1 MLSLRV
7 TFCSTMRSV
16 ARRSWTQEMCQHRC
30 NPFGSRAGHPIP
42 TPIRGAPLN
51 HDVLGR
57 ILELNA
63 TLGVKPDALY
73 LNQIP

>member
-1 MLSLRV
+1 MAATPSESGLG
-7 TFCSTMRSV
+7 
-16 ARRSWTQEMCQHRC
+16 AR
-30 NPFGSRAGHPIP
+30 IP

-63 TLGVKPDALY
+63 TLGVKPDTLY
-73 LNQIP
+73 LNPIP